1 MKESDR
7 NAIIKLYVGDGMKA
21 RLKATCSMKDMTF
34 TEFFMDAVFTKYP
47 WLGNKKGE
55 LKEELQ
61 RQLGE
66 VLEQLANSADL
77 PESKRHELKE
87 RKNLLKKQIRQKEE
101 REQKQREEAVV
112 MDIDDFIND
121 IMAHSKEPV
130 PSVIPLPDDINLQPY
145 NPENR

>member
-1 MKESDR
+1 MNETNR
-7 NAIIKLYVGDGMKA
+7 NAIIKLYVGDNMKA
-21 RLKATCSMKDMTF
+21 RLKATCSLNDMTF
-34 TEFFMDAVFTKYP
+34 TEFFMDAVFSKYP

-77 PESKRHELKE
+77 PESKRNELKE

-101 REQKQREEAVV
+101 KEQKQREEAVV
-112 MDIDDFIND
+112 MDIDDFINE
-121 IMAHSKEPV
+121 IMAQRKEPV
-130 PSVIPLPDDINLQPY
+130 PSVIPLTEEPDLKPY
-145 NPENR
+145 NSENR

>member
-47 WLGNKKGE
+47 WLGNKKCE

-66 VLEQLANSADL
+66 VLEQ
-77 PESKRHELKE
+77 
-87 RKNLLKKQIRQKEE
+87 RQK
-101 REQKQREEAVV
+101 K
-112 MDIDDFIND
+112 
-121 IMAHSKEPV
+121 
-130 PSVIPLPDDINLQPY
+130 
-145 NPENR
+145 